1 MLYNFGGMAG
11 WTVACTDSSQNSMTA
26 VPREMRRSPSYR
38 SFKIIPFCF
47 CLFVFVGFAASWTC
61 EWSPRRS
68 VIEVLR
74 GRIDL
79 AASCECQCSVRASS

>member
-47 CLFVFVGFAASWTC
+47 CLFVFVFLFLLALPRHGHVNGVRVEAS
-61 EWSPRRS
+61 
-68 VIEVLR
+68 
-74 GRIDL
+74 
-79 AASCECQCSVRASS
+79 